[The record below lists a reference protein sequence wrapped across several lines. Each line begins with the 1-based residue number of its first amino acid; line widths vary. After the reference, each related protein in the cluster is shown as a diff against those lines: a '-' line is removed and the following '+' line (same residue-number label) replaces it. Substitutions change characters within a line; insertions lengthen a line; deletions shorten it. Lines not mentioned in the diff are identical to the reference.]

1 MTANVSWIRFVWRC
15 AGLSWLFL
23 VTTAPAAMGATA
35 AKVPSLD
42 HVIVVIMENKNLE
55 QVRTAPYIAS
65 LVANGASFSAY
76 YAIAHPSQPNYLA
89 LWSGSTQ
96 GVTSNQCPL
105 KGVPW
110 STENLGHLCET
121 SGIAWRAYS
130 EDLPVAGSADCQS
143 SVGDYARKHAPWT
156 NFDNLDH
163 RNERPYTDLAADLSA
178 GRLPSLAFV
187 IPNNNHNTH
196 NRRVPYGDAWLA
208 KNLPPMIDAV
218 GPRGIVVLTWDE
230 NDNGPTNRILTVVAG
245 GPVKRGFVSARE
257 VNHFTLLRTICEALA
272 LAPPALSAREAPIT
286 DIWKG
291 PMVSPGDSSPRSS
304 RP

>member
-1 MTANVSWIRFVWRC
+1 MVIRDDTSRVEGATMTANLSWIRLVGRY
-15 AGLSWLFL
+15 AGMLWLL
-23 VTTAPAAMGATA
+23 RVTPPPAATGATA

-42 HVIVVIMENKNLE
+42 HVIVVIMENKTLE

-121 SGIAWRAYS
+121 SGIVWRAYS

-178 GRLPSLAFV
+178 G
-187 IPNNNHNTH
+187 
-196 NRRVPYGDAWLA
+196 
-208 KNLPPMIDAV
+208 PP
-218 GPRGIVVLTWDE
+218 P
-230 NDNGPTNRILTVVAG
+230 
-245 GPVKRGFVSARE
+245 
-257 VNHFTLLRTICEALA
+257 
-272 LAPPALSAREAPIT
+272 APPLVTPPHQPQT
-286 DIWKG
+286 
-291 PMVSPGDSSPRSS
+291 PTPRRCSLE
-304 RP
+304 